1 MLHELAE
8 PCMCGLLF
16 AASEGGHRSHYYE
29 RFSGGEAGFDT
40 VGSYGGSVDCTCTL
54 SFGTS
59 STRRAEAGMPA
70 RAGSFVRGTA
80 LVRSD
85 ARAQLQQRQQ
95 PARRPAAP
103 QLDQGR
109 ADLRSGLLR

>member
-8 PCMCGLLF
+8 PCTCGLLF

-29 RFSGGEAGFDT
+29 RFSGGEAGFDAA
-40 VGSYGGSVDCTCTL
+40 GSLGGSVDCTCTL

-59 STRRAEAGMPA
+59 STRRAEAGTPA
-70 RAGSFVRGTA
+70 HAGSFVRGTA

-85 ARAQLQQRQQ
+85 ARAST
-95 PARRPAAP
+95 AP
-103 QLDQGR
+103 SR
-109 ADLRSGLLR
+109 APT